1 MEESQLTGVV
11 RALYNTL
18 GQKLTMQELTRMSK
32 REEHRKDD
40 NCAPVAFALHKA
52 IRIRIYIK
60 LYMQV

>member
-1 MEESQLTGVV
+1 
-11 RALYNTL
+11 
-18 GQKLTMQELTRMSK
+18 MSK